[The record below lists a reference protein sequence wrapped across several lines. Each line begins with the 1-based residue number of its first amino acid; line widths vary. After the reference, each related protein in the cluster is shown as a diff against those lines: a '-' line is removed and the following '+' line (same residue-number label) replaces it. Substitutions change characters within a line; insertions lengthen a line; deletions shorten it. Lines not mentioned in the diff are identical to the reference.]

1 MLSLLS
7 WTRVTRCSNIQ
18 IMSMPYVKSSR
29 TSAIGSAENSQ
40 RVVVHLSKCK
50 SIVLSTS
57 PVQSPAFTLTIPHL
71 GVILLNTVK
80 GQSVLQVISLAYTEL
95 CARLTWTLGEP
106 TILGLRCHYYDIPIF
121 TIWGQNDIMAGSEHT
136 LCTGC
141 HMNRTMAKGWAQS
154 SR

>member
-7 WTRVTRCSNIQ
+7 RTRVTRCSNIQ

-50 SIVLSTS
+50 SIVQSTS
-57 PVQSPAFTLTIPHL
+57 PVQSPAFTTIPHL

-80 GQSVLQVISLAYTEL
+80 GQSVLLQVISLAYTEL
-95 CARLTWTLGEP
+95 CARLT
-106 TILGLRCHYYDIPIF
+106 
-121 TIWGQNDIMAGSEHT
+121 
-136 LCTGC
+136 
-141 HMNRTMAKGWAQS
+141 
-154 SR
+154 